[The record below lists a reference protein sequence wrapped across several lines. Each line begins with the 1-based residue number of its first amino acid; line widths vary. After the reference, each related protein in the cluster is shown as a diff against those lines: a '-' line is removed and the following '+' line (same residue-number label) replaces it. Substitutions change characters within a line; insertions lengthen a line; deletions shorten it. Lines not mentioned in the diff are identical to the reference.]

1 MAISIK
7 APKGTKDMLPQ
18 DAYKWHYIADILSNI
33 AENYGYRE
41 IRTPIFEHTELFT
54 RGVGETT
61 DVVQKEMYTFEDK
74 AKRSITL
81 KPEGTAPAVR
91 AFIENALYSE
101 TQPTKMYY
109 FTPVFRYENVQKGR
123 LRQHHQFGVEAFGVS
138 GASLDAEIISI
149 AMNAYESF
157 GIKGL
162 RLKINSIGCP
172 VCRKKYNEVLKEFLK
187 ENFNELCDTCK
198 TRYSRNPMRILDCKE
213 ESCKAITKN
222 APVILDYI
230 CDECKIHF
238 EDLKLHLETVGI
250 KYEIDPYIVRGLD
263 YYSKTV
269 FEIVNDNITVCGGG
283 RYDYLIE
290 QIDGPKMPAVGFGM
304 GMERLLMTLDEEGIE
319 IPKPVIINMY
329 VGSIGEEANLEAYKI
344 THKLRQVGIKAECDH
359 LKRSVKAQMRYAN
372 KMGAEYTMI
381 LGENE
386 LKENKVKIKR
396 MSDGEQFNLELNNI
410 AEIIDT
416 MKNNLQ

>member
-33 AENYGYRE
+33 AENFGYRE

-162 RLKINSIGCP
+162 KLKINSIGCP
-172 VCRKKYNEVLKEFLK
+172 VCREKYNEVLKEFLK

-213 ESCKAITKN
+213 ESCKVITKN

-250 KYEIDPYIVRGLD
+250 KYEIDHYIVRGLD

-344 THKLRQVGIKAECDH
+344 TYKLRQEGIKAECDH

-396 MSDGEQFNLELNNI
+396 MSDGEQFNVELNNI